1 MYLFTLRMHLAALK
15 QLLNDRSSEMT
26 EDQRLKV
33 WQKIE
38 TLQDAIELLEKLEK
52 R

>member
-1 MYLFTLRMHLAALK
+1 MYLFTLRMNLAALK
-15 QLLNDRSSEMT
+15 QLLKDRSAEMT

-38 TLQDAIELLEKLEK
+38 ALQDAIELVEKFEK